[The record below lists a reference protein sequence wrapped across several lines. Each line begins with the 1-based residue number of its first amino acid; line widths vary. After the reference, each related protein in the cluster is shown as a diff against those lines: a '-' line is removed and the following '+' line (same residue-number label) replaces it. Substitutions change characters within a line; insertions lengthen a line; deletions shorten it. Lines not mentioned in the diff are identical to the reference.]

1 MPLLGS
7 ALLHRSATAITYL
20 LRDDF
25 TTLDAAP
32 LGATRT
38 PEPGPGSWA
47 VTEADGSFSVDG
59 STKLNWTDQTT
70 PAFGDLG
77 IVATPTAVSRV
88 AGRALI
94 MQVRWNSFG
103 NFAGVI
109 SWNRTAS
116 IAIAQ
121 NDAGVYF
128 QSSGNVAPFR
138 GAAYASP
145 VFVAAATTDYQVAI
159 IQRSAGAFL
168 LMKGGT
174 LVDWSL
180 LWVDELGNNA
190 TLYPAFAVYDI
201 AGTSEFF
208 SVRDL
213 GGAFGTDNGV
223 ATLNQSSPTSNTDYA
238 ATADGIFDLT
248 VTAPNPLGTS
258 QADLIY
264 RRQDANNY
272 WTAYFNSAGDLRLDS
287 IESGVASNRLSVTG
301 VITAG
306 QTQTIRVIAAGT
318 KHNCYTLNGST
329 WTKRGAEVNVTTVMD
344 VATITRP
351 LFVNGYSSSL
361 LRVFPRTAAA
371 YTALG

>member
-1 MPLLGS
+1 MPMLGS
-7 ALLHRSATAITYL
+7 ALLKHSATAITYL

-47 VTEADGSFSVDG
+47 VTETDGSFSVDG

-77 IVATPTAVSRV
+77 IVGTPTAVSRV

-94 MQVRWNSFG
+94 MQVRWNGFG
-103 NFAGVI
+103 TFAGVI
-109 SWNRTAS
+109 AWNKTAS

-128 QSSGNVAPFR
+128 QNSGNVAPFR
-138 GAAYASP
+138 GAVYASP

-159 IQRSAGAFL
+159 VQRTAGSFL

-174 LVDWSL
+174 LTDWAL

-201 AGTSEFF
+201 TGTSEYFH
-208 SVRDL
+208 VRDL
-213 GGAFGTDNGV
+213 GGAFSTDNGI
-223 ATLNQSSPTSNTDYA
+223 ATLNQSSPTSGADYT
-238 ATADGIFDLT
+238 ATADGIFELT

-264 RRQDANNY
+264 RRLDASNY

-287 IESGVASNRLSVTG
+287 VEGGVASNRLSVTG

-306 QTQTIRVIAAGT
+306 QTHTIRVIATGT
-318 KHNCYTLNGST
+318 KHNLYTLNGST
-329 WTKRGAEVNVTTVMD
+329 WTKRGAEVSVGTAMDAATTL
-344 VATITRP
+344 RP
-351 LFVNGYSSSL
+351 LFVNGYSSTL
-361 LRVFPRTAAA
+361 LRSFPRTSAA